1 MYNEQDFEQAY
12 DVLHNFGATIRGT
25 VGQMRTDAETCATN
39 MEEDIVA
46 QNASGSLIQV
56 LDRITEILD
65 TQLNSLLAKLD
76 EEKERARQLA
86 QEDE

>member
-12 DVLHNFGATIRGT
+12 EVLYNFGGTIRAT
-25 VGQMRTDAETCATN
+25 VGLLRTNSETCATN
-39 MEEDIVA
+39 MEDDIVA
-46 QNASGSLIQV
+46 KNASDSLIQV

-76 EEKERARQLA
+76 EEKERARWLA
-86 QEDE
+86 QDDE